1 MLVSQVMSQNV
12 VYLSPNDT
20 VSRAARL
27 LARHNIGALPICT
40 DSRQLRG
47 VVTDRDIA
55 IRCVAYENPPEETRL
70 RDIMTRGVVTV
81 TPRDDIREAAHL
93 MAEEQIR
100 RLPVVENGCIVG
112 MLSLSDL
119 TRTKGMHNAEIS
131 SALAEISL
139 PRKHGKRI

>member
-27 LARHNIGALPICT
+27 LSRHNIGALPVCT
-40 DSRQLRG
+40 DDRRLRG

-70 RDIMTRGVVTV
+70 RDIMTRGIITV
-81 TPRDDIREAAHL
+81 TPHDDIKEAAHL

-100 RLPVVENGCIVG
+100 RLPVTENGCIVG

-119 TRTKGMHNAEIS
+119 TRAKALHKSEIS
-131 SALAEISL
+131 SALTEISMT
-139 PRKHGKRI
+139 RKRYKKI